1 MFLQCETNSR
11 SERPPASSYS
21 QRSVTYQTWCRDC
34 KEEDENRLQQ
44 EMEIGEAEGNFVPT
58 DKKRKENPRGKR
70 EEVALYT
77 YIGESSRST
86 YERGFEH
93 QKDARDLKTTSH
105 NLKHILEKH
114 PGSGPDEVR
123 FDMKVLRTHQ
133 SPFERQIYESAVIQT
148 MRDKHHLLN
157 SRSEYNRCALP
168 RLGIQLVRKSSRRG
182 KMKN

>member
-1 MFLQCETNSR
+1 M
-11 SERPPASSYS
+11 
-21 QRSVTYQTWCRDC
+21 TYQTWCREC
-34 KEEDENRLQQ
+34 KEENENRLRE
-44 EMEIGEAEGNFVPT
+44 EMEIAEE
-58 DKKRKENPRGKR
+58 KRKGNTGGKR
-70 EEVALYT
+70 EEVPLYT

-105 NLKHILEKH
+105 ILKHILEKH

-123 FDMKVLRTHQ
+123 FDMKMLRTHQ

-148 MRDKHHLLN
+148 MRGKHHLLN

-168 RLGIQLVRKSSRRG
+168 TSTW
-182 KMKN
+182 